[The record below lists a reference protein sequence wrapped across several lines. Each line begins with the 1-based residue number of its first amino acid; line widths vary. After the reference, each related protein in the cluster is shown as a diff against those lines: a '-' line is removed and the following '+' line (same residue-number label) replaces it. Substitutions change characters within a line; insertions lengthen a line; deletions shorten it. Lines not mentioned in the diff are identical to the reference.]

1 MSKQTIAV
9 ILGAIVLFAAAIGGT
24 LAFTG
29 GSKSNSNPHT
39 MQNGQTM
46 TGEMTGTTTEST
58 HPMSNGKTMTGS
70 MDTMP

>member
-29 GSKSNSNPHT
+29 GSNSNSNMHT

-46 TGEMTGTTTEST
+46 TSDMTGTTTEST
-58 HPMSNGKTMTGS
+58 HPMSNGETMTGS

>member
-1 MSKQTIAV
+1 MSKQMIVV

-29 GSKSNSNPHT
+29 GSKSNSNMHT

-46 TGEMTGTTTEST
+46 TGGMTDTTTDT
-58 HPMSNGKTMTGS
+58 MHTMTNG
-70 MDTMP
+70 DTMPGMSMP